1 MSHIV
6 TIMTEVR
13 DAAAV
18 HAACRRLGLAEPV
31 QGKTEVYSSD
41 VSGLAFRL
49 PDWEYPVVADLSTG
63 QVKFDNYDGLWG
75 EQKELDKFLQ
85 SYAVE
90 KAKIEARKEGHTA
103 TEQHLSDGSIKLVIQ
118 VGIGGAV

>member
-6 TIMTEVR
+6 TIKTEVR

-18 HAACRRLGLAEPV
+18 RAACKRLGLAEPV
-31 QGKTEVYSSD
+31 EGKTRLFSGEVT
-41 VSGLAFRL
+41 GLVVQL
-49 PDWEYPVVADLSTG
+49 PDWQYPVVADLNTG
-63 QVKFDNYDGLWG
+63 QLKFDNFGGRWG

-90 KAKIEARKEGHTA
+90 KAKIEARKRGHA
-103 TEQHLSDGSIKLVIQ
+103 VTEQQLSDGSIRLTIQ
-118 VGIGGAV
+118 VVGGAA